1 MKKFD
6 QLTAS
11 QKKFVVAVIESNP
24 QYKTDA
30 KITLKECAAIYYE
43 EKAKREGKKPEK
55 IGYPNWLFKSNK
67 IDRGLYQLPVPT
79 ENQLSQFAQEMNTK
93 ANPVRAAKA
102 KVISLGKSAVESQFE
117 MDADE
122 SKLQKIIDDSLE
134 YEDYD
139 SVSDF
144 NDICREAGIDISG
157 GGSNDYY

>member
-24 QYKTDA
+24 QYKTDPV
-30 KITLKECAAIYYE
+30 ITLKECAAIYYE
-43 EKAKREGKKPEK
+43 MKEKRAGKKGEK
-55 IGYPNWLFKSNK
+55 IGYPNWLFNANK
-67 IDRGLYQLPVPT
+67 LERGKYQLPVPT
-79 ENQLSQFAQEMNTK
+79 ESQLSQFAQEMSVK

-102 KVISLGKSAVESQFE
+102 KVISLSKTATESTFE
-117 MDADE
+117 MDAEE

-139 SVSDF
+139 AASEF
-144 NDICREAGIDISG
+144 NDICREAGIDIG
-157 GGSNDYY
+157 GDRNDYY

>member
-24 QYKTDA
+24 QYKTDP

-43 EKAKREGKKPEK
+43 EKEKREGKKGEK
-55 IGYPNWLFKSNK
+55 IGYPNWLFKTNK
-67 IDRGLYQLPVPT
+67 IDRGLYQLPVPS
-79 ENQLSQFAQEMNTK
+79 ENQLSQFAQEMSAK
-93 ANPVRAAKA
+93 INPVKAAKA
-102 KVISLGKSAVESQFE
+102 KVISLSKTAVESQFE
-117 MDADE
+117 MDAEE
-122 SKLQKIIDDSLE
+122 SKLQKIIDESLD

-139 SVSDF
+139 AASDF
-144 NDICREAGIDISG
+144 NDICREAGIDIG